1 MCLGIEERELPEANP
16 FEPFVTAVAHAT
28 RSTYHTT
35 LKASPGQLAFG
46 RDMILPINIKADWA
60 VIAQRKQELINKSN
74 MRENSKRINY
84 NYKPGDKVMVE
95 LPGINPKLST
105 PRTGPYVV
113 SNVNDNGTITIN
125 KDGVVTQP
133 INIRRVTPYFD

>member
-1 MCLGIEERELPEANP
+1 
-16 FEPFVTAVAHAT
+16 
-28 RSTYHTT
+28 
-35 LKASPGQLAFG
+35 
-46 RDMILPINIKADWA
+46 
-60 VIAQRKQELINKSN
+60 
-74 MRENSKRINY
+74 
-84 NYKPGDKVMVE
+84 MVE

-113 SNVNDNGTITIN
+113 SNVNNNGTITIN